1 MNMANMNNDGN
12 ESGENIDESAPTIID
27 FLDASVMTLNK
38 HLSEQERHQ
47 AADERAPFHEH
58 STAVLGRATALDITD
73 RALACL
79 PATHSRLAAKAKH
92 AGTN

>member
-12 ESGENIDESAPTIID
+12 ESGENIDENAPTIID

-47 AADERAPFHEH
+47 AADERAPY
-58 STAVLGRATALDITD
+58 

-92 AGTN
+92 TGTN